1 MKSLLIAFAMYSKIP
16 VPQVEWE
23 KKSLSRALCWLPL
36 VGIIIGAVLALW
48 LTVSRHLGL
57 AALRSAGAVAIP
69 LALSGAIHLDGFCD
83 TCDALSSHQSRE
95 RKLEILK
102 DSHTGAFAIICCC
115 LYLLLFYAAWREVE
129 AEGID
134 LILLCLSPAL
144 SRCFSGL
151 AAVSWP
157 NARGS
162 GLLATFTQP
171 MDAKKARVVLIS
183 AIVVLMGAMVFLA
196 ADAGA
201 WYTLALPGAALLTF
215 LYYRLMAMGQFG
227 GITGDTE
234 GFFVQVCECV
244 MVLALVLGQ
253 RIWEVLV

>member
-102 DSHTGAFAIICCC
+102 DSHTGAFAIICCA
-115 LYLLLFYAAWREVE
+115 LYLLLFYAAWQEVE
-129 AEGID
+129 LRPLD
-134 LILLCLSPAL
+134 LLFLALSPVLSRAL
-144 SRCFSGL
+144 SAL

-171 MDAKKARVVLIS
+171 VEGKTARLLLGAVSVLVVL
-183 AIVVLMGAMVFLA
+183 AMAFLA
-196 ADAGA
+196 VDAGA
-201 WYTLALPGAALLTF
+201 YYLLAMPAAALLTF
-215 LYYRLMAMGQFG
+215 LYYRLMAMRQFG

-234 GFFVQVCECV
+234 GFFLQICECA
-244 MVLALVLGQ
+244 MVLALALGQ
-253 RIWEVLV
+253 RIWEVMG

>member
-23 KKSLSRALCWLPL
+23 KKALSRALCWLPL
-36 VGIIIGAVLALW
+36 VGAVIGAVLILW
-48 LTVSRHLGL
+48 LRAAQALGL
-57 AALRSAGAVAIP
+57 TALRSAGAVAIP
-69 LALSGAIHLDGFCD
+69 LLLSGAIHLDGFCD

-102 DSHTGAFAIICCC
+102 DSHTGAFAIICCA
-115 LYLLLFYAAWREVE
+115 LYLLLFYAAWQEVE
-129 AEGID
+129 IQTPA
-134 LILLCLSPAL
+134 LLLLGLSPVL
-144 SRCFSGL
+144 SRCLSAL

-171 MDAKKARVVLIS
+171 VEGKTARILLAAVSALVVLVM
-183 AIVVLMGAMVFLA
+183 AALAVDTGAYYLLA
-196 ADAGA
+196 MPA
-201 WYTLALPGAALLTF
+201 AALLTF
-215 LYYRLMAMGQFG
+215 LYYRLMAMRQFG

-234 GFFVQVCECV
+234 GFFLQLCECA
-244 MVLALVLGQ
+244 MVLALALGQ
-253 RIWEVLV
+253 RLWEVMG